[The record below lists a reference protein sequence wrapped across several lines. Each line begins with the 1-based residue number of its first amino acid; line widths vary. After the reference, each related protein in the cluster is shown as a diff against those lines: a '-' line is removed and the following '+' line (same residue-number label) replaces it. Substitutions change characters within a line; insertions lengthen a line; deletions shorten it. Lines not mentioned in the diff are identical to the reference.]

1 MLAKCLTA
9 GPSQQRLRKKPWLSC
24 FNENDDIVGSPLE
37 YAGKRILASRF
48 YFRVI
53 SLCNILRLVNQAC
66 VYDYDGLIVE
76 GL

>member
-1 MLAKCLTA
+1 M
-9 GPSQQRLRKKPWLSC
+9 SS

-37 YAGKRILASRF
+37 CAGKRVLASRF

-53 SLCNILRLVNQAC
+53 SPCNILRLVNQAC